1 VRFLTGV
8 RIRDFRSIAAAEV
21 RDLEDITPIVG
32 LNGSGKSNFMRAL
45 SLFFNG
51 ELERDVAL
59 RLRRDF
65 REPGR
70 KAKLRVV
77 VEVDLDYGAFDAL
90 RNEIGEALEFLTG
103 SRDQITFRKEWTL
116 DPVTHEETVEVAAGP
131 ASDELEAV
139 GSDLLPYATRVLNA
153 VRFRYIPNH
162 IHPSEILL
170 AEQESIRKVLQDR
183 LGQRKV
189 LSDEDV
195 AKIGEVA
202 TDLMRPI
209 RTAMAEATG
218 EVADVQLATP
228 SDWRDLAWAFGLKM
242 QASQTQS
249 FEALLH
255 GSGVQSVLAFHVLHE
270 IDTTFSGSF
279 GWRKGAVWAIE
290 EPESFLH
297 ASLQAELARSLAA
310 YAEDESLQILFST
323 HSPAFL
329 GTADE
334 GLAVVTDEA
343 GRSDFSQVERNEL
356 LRIAVATGVA
366 PFSHPLHTGPPK
378 PLLLVEGIGDRELIK
393 RAYAEEGLA
402 CPYEVRCLADFDEKL
417 SGGIDQIAT
426 WLAHNRPAIRARP
439 PESPILVLLDWEA
452 PDKSMSK
459 IEEALGAHEESRCLR
474 WPIDLTNPDLSSSW
488 VGIEKFLSSGFVEE
502 LQDLIGLKL
511 IVPARP
517 DDETWK
523 FDVKRTRLKTL
534 RPAIHE
540 VLRERED
547 PDDIEPLIDA
557 TGWLS
562 RQLGP
567 EPPML

>member
-8 RIRDFRSIAAAEV
+8 RIRDFRSIASADV
-21 RDLEDITPIVG
+21 SDLGDITPIVG

-45 SLFFNG
+45 NLFFNG
-51 ELERDVAL
+51 ELERGVPL

-77 VEVDLDYGAFDAL
+77 VEVDLDYGAFDSL
-90 RNEIGEALEFLTG
+90 RKEIAEALESLTG

-116 DPVTHEETVEVAAGP
+116 DPVTHEETLEISAGP
-131 ASDELEAV
+131 STTDLEVV
-139 GSDLLPYATRVLNA
+139 GSDLVPYATRVLNA

-195 AKIGEVA
+195 SRIGEVA

-209 RTAMAEATG
+209 RDAMADATG

-279 GWRKGAVWAIE
+279 GWRKGAIWAIE

-297 ASLQAELARSLAA
+297 ASLQAEMARSLAT

-334 GLAVVTDEA
+334 GLAVVLDEA
-343 GRSDFSQVERNEL
+343 GRSDFSEVERNEL
-356 LRIAVATGVA
+356 LWLAVATGVT
-366 PFSHPLHTGPPK
+366 PFAHPLHTGPPM
-378 PLLLVEGIGDRELIK
+378 PLLLVEGAGDRELIE
-393 RAYAEEGLA
+393 RAYAEEGFA
-402 CPYEVRCLADFDEKL
+402 CPYEVRCLGDFDEKL

-439 PESPILVLLDWEA
+439 PESPIFVLLDWEA
-452 PDKSMSK
+452 ADKSVAK
-459 IEEALGAHEESRCLR
+459 IDNALEAHEESRCLR
-474 WPIDLTNPDLSSSW
+474 WPRDLTNPELSSSW
-488 VGIEKFLSSGFVEE
+488 VGIEKFLSSTFVEE
-502 LQDLIGLKL
+502 LQDMVGLKL

-517 DDETWK
+517 EDESWK
-523 FDVKRTRLKTL
+523 FDVKRTKLKDL
-534 RPAIHE
+534 KPAIHD

-547 PDDIEPLIDA
+547 PADIDWLIDA
-557 TGWLS
+557 TDWLS
-562 RQLGP
+562 QQLGP